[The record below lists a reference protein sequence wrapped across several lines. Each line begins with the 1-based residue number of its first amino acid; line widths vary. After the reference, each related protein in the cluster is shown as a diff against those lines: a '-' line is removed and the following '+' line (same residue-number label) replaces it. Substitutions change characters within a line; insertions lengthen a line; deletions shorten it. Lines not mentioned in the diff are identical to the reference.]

1 MNKGEKVASL
11 AIAVNIGLFGIK
23 YFFAVLSGSIA
34 MRAGAF
40 DAFTDVVA
48 SSAVFIGLMIA
59 SRKTRNFPY
68 GLYKVENLVSVI
80 VALFIFY
87 AGYEIVMDALR
98 SETIE
103 LQNVWL
109 SIAGIVCAMA
119 IAFVFSTYERK
130 VGREIGSPSLVADA
144 EHVYIDMFSNFLILL
159 GLSSSFIG
167 FNLDRFAGLIIAAF
181 FAWSGGKI
189 FIDGIKVLLDAS
201 LDYDTLRTAEKTIE
215 EEPQVVEIKDLKGR
229 NSGQYKFLEAV
240 ITLKTHD
247 LDKAHFIS
255 SRIEKNI
262 KNGLKNIDQ
271 VLIHYEP
278 SEKEYLI
285 YSLPVE
291 DAEELTISKH
301 FGDAPYFALVTVRA
315 KDNKAVELTTIK
327 NPFTHV
333 EHKKG
338 ILAAEYLIKQSVDIF
353 ISTESFEGKGPFYVF
368 SDAAVEVLQTEKGS
382 VEQALQEFDIT
393 FDLEE
398 RGID

>member
-1 MNKGEKVASL
+1 MNKGEKVAAL
-11 AIAVNIGLFGIK
+11 AITVNIGLFAIK
-23 YFFAVLSGSIA
+23 YIFAVLSGSIA

-59 SRKTRNFPY
+59 SRKSKNFPY
-68 GLYKVENLVSVI
+68 GLYKVENLISVI

-87 AGYEIVMDALR
+87 AGYEIVMEALR
-98 SETIE
+98 SETVQ

-109 SIAGIVCAMA
+109 SIAGIVCVMV
-119 IAFVFSTYERK
+119 IALVFSTYERK
-130 VGREIGSPSLVADA
+130 VGKEIQSPSLVADA
-144 EHVYIDMFSNFLILL
+144 EHIYIDMFSNLLILL

-167 FNLDRFAGLIIAAF
+167 FNLDRFAGLVIAAF

-201 LDYDTLRTAEKTIE
+201 LDYDTLRLAEKTIR
-215 EEPQVVEIKDLKGR
+215 EEPQVLEIKDLKGR
-229 NSGQYKFLEAV
+229 NSGQYKFIEAI

-262 KNGLKNIDQ
+262 KSNLKNIDQ

-278 SEKEYLI
+278 SKKEHII
-285 YSLPVE
+285 YALPLE
-291 DAEELTISKH
+291 DPEDLTVSKH
-301 FGDAPYFALVTVRA
+301 FGDAPYFALVTVRT
-315 KDNKAVELTTIK
+315 KDEKAVELTTIK
-327 NPFTHV
+327 NPFTQV

-338 ILAAEYLIKQSVDIF
+338 ILVAEYLIKHSVDTF
-353 ISTESFEGKGPFYVF
+353 IATETFEGKGPFYVF
-368 SDAAVEVLQTEKGS
+368 SDAAVEILKTEKEN
-382 VEQALQEFDIT
+382 VKQALQELDIS
-393 FDLEE
+393 FDLKEK
-398 RGID
+398 GN